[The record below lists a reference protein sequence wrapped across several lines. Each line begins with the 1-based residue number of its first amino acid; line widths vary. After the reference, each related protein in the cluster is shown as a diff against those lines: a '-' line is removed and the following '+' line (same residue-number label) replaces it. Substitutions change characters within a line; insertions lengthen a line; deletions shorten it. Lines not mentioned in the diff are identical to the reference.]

1 MLPRC
6 NHFAQSV
13 RPKAS
18 LKAASAQAVGE
29 QSGSARGD
37 EDGKKPRRIRTREE
51 TSREKVGGEN
61 DREERNA
68 RKGVN

>member
-1 MLPRC
+1 MGR
-6 NHFAQSV
+6 NHE
-13 RPKAS
+13 RM
-18 LKAASAQAVGE
+18 
-29 QSGSARGD
+29 
-37 EDGKKPRRIRTREE
+37 RTREE